1 MRCRNL
7 ASCISTCR
15 RHRIGSGRQFRPR
28 EAEEKRDLA
37 DKVKVD
43 ADQLTEVRL
52 SADGARLIMDLLDS
66 NGQKVSLS
74 LPINCMNAMLSAL
87 PRHAKPGSVHK
98 LDSWNMGVAENGQ
111 DLLLTLRTPEGL

>member
-1 MRCRNL
+1 L
-7 ASCISTCR
+7 V
-15 RHRIGSGRQFRPR
+15 
-28 EAEEKRDLA
+28 

-52 SADGARLIMDLLDS
+52 STDGARLNMDLLDS

-74 LPINCMNAMLSAL
+74 LPTRCLNAMLSMI

-111 DLLLTLRTPEGL
+111 DLLLTLRTPEGVAMSFTLKPWQVEGMATIATYASAQRSQPKTLH

>member
-1 MRCRNL
+1 
-7 ASCISTCR
+7 
-15 RHRIGSGRQFRPR
+15 
-28 EAEEKRDLA
+28 LA

-52 SADGARLIMDLLDS
+52 SADGARVVMDMLDS
-66 NGQKVSLS
+66 KGQRVSLS
-74 LPINCMNAMLSAL
+74 LPASCLNAMLSVL

-111 DLLLTLRTPEGL
+111 DLLLTLRTPEGLAISFTLKPWQVEGMATIATYGSAQRAQPKILH